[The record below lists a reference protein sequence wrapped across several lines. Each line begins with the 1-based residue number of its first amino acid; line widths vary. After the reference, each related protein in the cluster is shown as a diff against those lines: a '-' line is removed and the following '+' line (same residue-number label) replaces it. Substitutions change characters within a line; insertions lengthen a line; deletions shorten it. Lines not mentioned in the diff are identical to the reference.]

1 VKGLT
6 GTVTVITGAGS
17 GIGRATALSLAR
29 RGGHVVVTDID
40 ESRALAVAREV
51 TATGSSRGLGLR
63 CDVADLAAIEA
74 ARDAALAT
82 FGRLDIVM
90 SNVGILAKGMPLEI
104 PLEGWEAVIDVNLL
118 GTVRVLST
126 FLPILVEQGSGH
138 LVTTGSV
145 AGLFPYAYDRLP
157 YAATKAAVVTL
168 TEALALY
175 LEPLGVGVS
184 CFCPAGVA
192 TNISE
197 QVREYGPPAPLQAPP
212 VPVISAEQ
220 AGELVVKG
228 ILDRQLLIHTHPV
241 IQELMA
247 AHGADRQSFLQAR
260 LAAMAAGAEGSP

>member
-1 VKGLT
+1 MKSLA

-29 RGGHVVVTDID
+29 HGGHVVVTDID
-40 ESRALAVAREV
+40 ESRAAAVAAEV
-51 TATGSSRGLGLR
+51 SATGSARGLGVR
-63 CDVADLAAIEA
+63 CDVSDLAAIEA
-74 ARDAALAT
+74 VRDAALAT

-90 SNVGILAKGMPLEI
+90 SNVGILAKGLPLEI
-104 PLEGWEAVIDVNLL
+104 PLEAWEAIIDVNLL
-118 GTVRVLST
+118 GTVRVLNT
-126 FLPILVEQGSGH
+126 FLPILVEQRSGH
-138 LVTTGSV
+138 VVTTGSV

-184 CFCPAGVA
+184 CFCPAGVM

-220 AGELVVKG
+220 AGDLVVKG
-228 ILDRQLLIHTHPV
+228 ILDGQLLIHTDPV
-241 IQELMA
+241 VQDLMA

-260 LAAMAAGAEGSP
+260 LAATAEEG

>member
-1 VKGLT
+1 VKGFT
-6 GTVTVITGAGS
+6 GTVSVITGAGS

-40 ESRALAVAREV
+40 EGRALSVADEV
-51 TATGSSRGLGLR
+51 TASGLSRGLGLR
-63 CDVADLAAIEA
+63 CDVSDLAAIEA
-74 ARDAALAT
+74 VRDATLSA

-104 PLEGWEAVIDVNLL
+104 PLEAWETIIDVNLT
-118 GTVRVLST
+118 GTVRVLNT
-126 FLPILVEQGSGH
+126 FLPILVGQGSGH

-184 CFCPAGVA
+184 CLCPAGVM
-192 TNISE
+192 TNIIE
-197 QVREYGPPAPLQAPP
+197 QVREYGPPTPVQAPP
-212 VPVISAEQ
+212 VPVITAEQ
-220 AGELVVKG
+220 AGELVVQG
-228 ILDRQLLIHTHPV
+228 ILDRRFLILTHPDA
-241 IQELMA
+241 QELVD
-247 AHGADRQSFLQAR
+247 AHGADRQAFLRAR
-260 LAAMAAGAEGSP
+260 MAAMQQST

>member
-1 VKGLT
+1 MKSLA

-29 RGGHVVVTDID
+29 QGGHVVVTDID
-40 ESRALAVAREV
+40 ENRATAVAAEV
-51 TATGSSRGLGLR
+51 SAAGSARGLGLR
-63 CDVADLAAIEA
+63 CDVSDLAAIEA
-74 ARDAALAT
+74 VRDAALAT

-90 SNVGILAKGMPLEI
+90 SNVGILAKGLPLEI
-104 PLEGWEAVIDVNLL
+104 PLEAWEAIIDVNLL
-118 GTVRVLST
+118 GTVRVLNT
-126 FLPILVEQGSGH
+126 FLPILIQQRSGH
-138 LVTTGSV
+138 VVTTGSV

-184 CFCPAGVA
+184 CFCPAGVM

-220 AGELVVKG
+220 AGDLVVKG
-228 ILDRQLLIHTHPV
+228 ILDGQLLIHTDPV
-241 IQELMA
+241 VQDLMA

-260 LAAMAAGAEGSP
+260 LAATAEEG

>member
-1 VKGLT
+1 VKT
-6 GTVTVITGAGS
+6 IADSVTVITGAGS

-40 ESRALAVAREV
+40 ESRAAAVAAEV
-51 TATGSSRGLGLR
+51 SATGSARGLGLR
-63 CDVADLAAIEA
+63 CDVSDLAAIEA
-74 ARDAALAT
+74 VRAAALAT

-104 PLEGWEAVIDVNLL
+104 PLAAWQAVIDVNLL
-118 GTVRVLST
+118 GTVRVLNT
-126 FLPILVEQGSGH
+126 FVPILAEQGSGH

-175 LEPLGVGVS
+175 LEPLGIGVS
-184 CFCPAGVA
+184 CFCPAGVT
-192 TNISE
+192 TNIVE

-220 AGELVVKG
+220 AGELVVTG
-228 ILDRQLLIHTHPV
+228 ILDNRLLIHTHPV

-260 LAAMAAGAEGSP
+260 LAATAEDG